1 MKYKPER
8 DLPEFAREFKTL
20 SPSKLAEIVLN
31 RRNKEVTSESVTMWF
46 KRHPE
51 VYDVLVKEL
60 VEGLPSAKEQ
70 VDTSIF
76 QNGQFEELE
85 SVKNWVNEMK
95 DRDIAKEGMQNK
107 LSALKRVCM
116 GVFPIWKIDLV
127 KEGLW
132 CLKHPDRLNL
142 DECRD
147 LLRILK
153 EKGFDTCGIRIS
165 LRDFLTSKGFVVGK
179 KIAGGKSRSFGK
191 YADLKVE
198 PQILEQILNELK
210 GINYEAYL
218 IDRMMYKTAT
228 RINAT
233 LNILKDDIEPKQN
246 HAEIRVFDK
255 CRRSMLKTEEEIK
268 RQGKKWIKFIGLD
281 LYSKLMSFAKE
292 NGRTEKLFL
301 MEDDEMADLNKM
313 LITKY
318 CSDVLEKFRGFHEW
332 NHFWRHM
339 FAQINLDRTAWNY
352 SVVAFLGGWDVK
364 SLQESYGKPPEDKLR
379 EWGLKFMPSLEASEM
394 MSIQILEQPS
404 LEV

>member
-8 DLPEFAREFKTL
+8 DLPEFAREYKTL

-31 RRNKEVTSESVTMWF
+31 HRNKKVTSESVTMWF

-60 VEGLPSAKEQ
+60 VEGLPSAKEE
-70 VDTSIF
+70 VNPSIF

-95 DRDIAKEGMQNK
+95 DRDLAKSVIQYK

-116 GVFPIWKIDLV
+116 GVFPKWKIDLA

-132 CLKHPDRLNL
+132 CLKHPDRLTL

-153 EKGFDTCGIRIS
+153 EKGFDTHSIRIP
-165 LRDFLTSKGFVVGK
+165 LRDFLMSKDIVVGK
-179 KIAGGKSRSFGK
+179 KIAGGKARGFRK

-198 PQILEQILNELK
+198 PPILDQMLNELK

-218 IDRMMYKTAT
+218 VDETMYKTAT
-228 RINAT
+228 RIDAT
-233 LNILKDDIEPKQN
+233 LGILKDDIEKKET
-246 HAEIRVFDK
+246 HAEIKVFDK
-255 CRRSMLKTEEEIK
+255 ARRSMLTSEEEIK
-268 RQGKKWIKFIGLD
+268 RQGKKWVKFISVAFYD
-281 LYSKLMSFAKE
+281 ELMAFAQKE
-292 NGRTEKLFL
+292 SRTKKLFQIS
-301 MEDDEMADLNKM
+301 DDDMAKLNRDLIKKYCPFI
-313 LITKY
+313 ITKY
-318 CSDVLEKFRGFHEW
+318 GNIMP

-379 EWGLKFMPSLEASEM
+379 EWGLKFIPSLEASEM
-394 MSIQILEQPS
+394 MPIQMLEQPS

>member
-8 DLPEFAREFKTL
+8 DLPDFAREFKML

-76 QNGQFEELE
+76 QNGQFEKLE

-95 DRDIAKEGMQNK
+95 DRDLAKSVIQYK

-116 GVFPIWKIDLV
+116 GVFPKWKIDLA

-132 CLKHPDRLNL
+132 CLKHPDRLTL

-153 EKGFDTCGIRIS
+153 ERDFDTHTIRIS

-179 KIAGGKSRSFGK
+179 KIHGGRSRSYGK

-198 PQILEQILNELK
+198 EKILDTMLEELK
-210 GINYEAYL
+210 GVNYEAYL
-218 IDRMMYKTAT
+218 IDQVMYKTAS

-233 LNILKDDIEPKQN
+233 LKILLTDFDVKET
-246 HAEIRVFDK
+246 HAEIKVFDK
-255 CRRSMLKTEEEIK
+255 VRRSTLKSEEEIK
-268 RQGKKWIKFIGLD
+268 RQGKKWLKFISLGLHN
-281 LYSKLMSFAKE
+281 KLMSFAKE

-301 MEDDEMADLNKM
+301 MKDDEMANLNKM

-318 CSDVLEKFRGFHEW
+318 CSDVLKKFPDFHEW

-339 FAQINLDRTAWNY
+339 FAQINLERTGWNY